1 MFRLISTAAFAGVLA
16 IAASMP
22 SQAAEGRKKSM
33 LTGVAV
39 GAVGAV
45 AAGVIANKMMGG
57 GQPAPPPGPAPVV
70 IDEDM
75 PPPRHTGSIRRVR
88 AADDDGDCR
97 MVPTKLYTREGEYV
111 KTERLEVC
119 R

>member
-1 MFRLISTAAFAGVLA
+1 MFRIVSAAALA
-16 IAASMP
+16 AALALAASAP
-22 SQAAEGRKKSM
+22 AQAAEGRKKSL

-45 AAGVIANKMMGG
+45 AAGVIANKLS
-57 GQPAPPPGPAPVV
+57 QPGAPAPVAV
-70 IDEDM
+70 EDDDA
-75 PPPRHTGSIRRVR
+75 PPRTTGSVRRVR
-88 AADDDGDCR
+88 AADDDEDSCR
-97 MVPTKLYTREGEYV
+97 MVPTRLYTKAGEYV

>member
-1 MFRLISTAAFAGVLA
+1 MLRLISTAALAGALA
-16 IAASMP
+16 IAASAP

-45 AAGVIANKMMGG
+45 AVGVVANKLMNG
-57 GQPAPPPGPAPVV
+57 GQPAPAP
-70 IDEDM
+70 IAEDYA
-75 PPPRHTGSIRRVR
+75 PPPRATGSIHRVR
-88 AADDDGDCR
+88 AEEYERPCR
-97 MVPTKLYTREGEYV
+97 MVPTKLYTRDGEYV